1 MVNFECQ
8 RCNYNTPI
16 KCNYEKHL
24 KTKKHLKK
32 MSEILEDSKKCGK
45 NVEKCGKNVERN
57 IKSITNQ
64 NQNELIL
71 FEKSPQNLCIL
82 CGKNFSR
89 SDSLKR
95 HLSLCNLNNNL
106 LGVHKY
112 PQVSKNVEKSI
123 NFTCQFC
130 QNQYQTNRGLSKH
143 VRNCLLRK
151 HSFES
156 KILETK
162 YQAQIETS
170 QAIIKEQQKTIETVK
185 QMKPSITNITHNNS
199 TNKTINYLNTQY
211 GEMIAMEKF
220 LHNLQ
225 YEEQLT
231 TEECR
236 KLLTS
241 YKDSGIELFARS
253 FSHVMKENCRRQL
266 LKEGLPEMDIIPLYC
281 SDGNLRSHKEKNSK
295 GWKTK
300 YDNQSLNTMINISSE
315 QVYENCQKPLM
326 IFGKER
332 NKVFKQL
339 KQDNHSQNK
348 QEQKLIEDN

>member
-1 MVNFECQ
+1 MVFHICQ
-8 RCNYNTPI
+8 LCDFKSTLLSNYNRHLKTQ
-16 KCNYEKHL
+16 KHL
-24 KTKKHLKK
+24 KNEEK
-32 MSEILEDSKKCGK
+32 MRKNEENEEKRISDNTNLNQQTILFSEKLPHFICKFCSKK
-45 NVEKCGKNVERN
+45 
-57 IKSITNQ
+57 
-64 NQNELIL
+64 
-71 FEKSPQNLCIL
+71 
-82 CGKNFSR
+82 FSR
-89 SDSLKR
+89 NDNLQR
-95 HLSLCNLNNNL
+95 HISVCKLNIS
-106 LGVHKY
+106 VTSIHKY
-112 PQVSKNVEKSI
+112 PQVSKKEEKKN
-123 NFTCQFC
+123 NFVCKFC
-130 QNQYQTNRGLSKH
+130 FNQYKSHRGLSKH
-143 VRNCLLRK
+143 VRNCVIGEQKMTQQNLKMNELEKTFETRLLQK
-151 HSFES
+151 DLENKN
-156 KILETK
+156 KI
-162 YQAQIETS
+162 IE
-170 QAIIKEQQKTIETVK
+170 EQRKTIETVK
-185 QMKPSITNITHNNS
+185 KMKPTVTHITNNNS

-266 LKEGLPEMDIIPLYC
+266 LKQGLPEMDIIPLYC
-281 SDGNLRSHKEKNSK
+281 SDGNFRSHKEKNSK

-300 YDNQSLNTMINISSE
+300 YDNQSLNSMINISSE

-339 KQDNHSQNK
+339 KQDNHSQK
-348 QEQKLIEDN
+348 ITDKKLIENN